1 LLELST
7 PFYKNTVD
15 AAAELG
21 IPNVPRG
28 EPYSTGNIPKVA
40 NLVTT
45 KAEDLLG
52 LKGTMPLRDVIEES
66 VKDFKARG
74 YPGFTA

>member
-1 LLELST
+1 MS
-7 PFYKNTVD
+7 
-15 AAAELG
+15 
-21 IPNVPRG
+21 RG
-28 EPYSTGNIPKVA
+28 EPYSSKNNPIIV

-52 LKGTMPLRDVIEES
+52 LKVVTPLKDLVEES

>member
-1 LLELST
+1 MTCMT
-7 PFYKNTVD
+7 PVD

-28 EPYSTGNIPKVA
+28 EPGSTKDIEF
-40 NLVTT
+40 LWTFHTT
-45 KAEDLLG
+45 KVEELLG
-52 LKGTMPLRDVIEES
+52 LTQVTPLKDMIAES
-66 VKDFKARG
+66 VKDFKARK

>member
-1 LLELST
+1 M
-7 PFYKNTVD
+7 
-15 AAAELG
+15 
-21 IPNVPRG
+21 
-28 EPYSTGNIPKVA
+28 NIPKFT

-66 VKDFKARG
+66 VNDFKARG
-74 YPGFTA
+74 YPGFTR

>member
-1 LLELST
+1 L
-7 PFYKNTVD
+7 FKQVD

-21 IPNVPRG
+21 ITNVPRG
-28 EPYSTGNIPKVA
+28 EPYSTIKIT

-52 LKGTMPLRDVIEES
+52 LKGTMPLKDVIEES
-66 VKDFKARG
+66 VRDFKARG
-74 YPGFTA
+74 YPDFTC

>member
-1 LLELST
+1 MIQ
-7 PFYKNTVD
+7 VD
-15 AAAELG
+15 RAAELD

-28 EPYSTGNIPKVA
+28 EPGSTKDIPV
-40 NLVTT
+40 NTTYQTT
-45 KAEDLLG
+45 KAEELLG
-52 LKGTMPLRDVIEES
+52 LTQVTPLKDAVAES

>member
-1 LLELST
+1 M
-7 PFYKNTVD
+7 
-15 AAAELG
+15 
-21 IPNVPRG
+21 PRG
-28 EPYSTGNIPKVA
+28 EPYSTGNIPKTT

-52 LKGTMPLRDVIEES
+52 LKAAMPLKDVVEES

-74 YPGFTA
+74 YPGFAA

>member
-1 LLELST
+1 LC
-7 PFYKNTVD
+7 YKVD

-28 EPYSTGNIPKVA
+28 EPYSTAIPKNT

-52 LKGTMPLRDVIEES
+52 LKGTMPLKDVIEES